1 MNERLEKE
9 IQGCQMVY
17 RGLFH
22 EHTNHCELI
31 RRLFMEAYHFALED
45 VKKEVERQF
54 IYWDGVMVSSAS
66 PNVVASKNRME
77 ELLDF
82 INELSK

>member
-31 RRLFMEAYHFALED
+31 RGLFMEAYHFALDD
-45 VKKEVERQF
+45 VKAKLK
-54 IYWDGVMVSSAS
+54 
-66 PNVVASKNRME
+66 VVADHYNNDPRYDGGCALD
-77 ELLDF
+77 ELYDF
-82 INELSK
+82 IDKLSK